1 MAASNYDAC
10 LSKTLA
16 YEGGYVNHPSDPGG
30 ATNYGITI
38 AVARKHW
45 NARITP
51 EGMKTL
57 PLSAAKAI
65 YRAEY
70 WEKVKGDSLPAGP
83 DLCNFDFAVNSGV
96 SRANSYHA
104 AMPKLAPVDY
114 VKAYCKKRLAFVQ
127 SLKTWGTFGKGWA
140 RRIASVEAVGVK
152 MALQA
157 SGEDAEAVKKE
168 LQKEAK
174 KASTKSKAQATTSA
188 STAGGSATTAP
199 SLPDVST
206 LDTSTTAGLIVVG
219 IVVACVVGY
228 FAYRA
233 YINHQRSQA
242 YAGAAKE
249 VK

>member
-30 ATNYGITI
+30 ATNFGITI

-45 NARITP
+45 KYDASP
-51 EGMKTL
+51 MDMKAM
-57 PLSAAKAI
+57 PIGVAKAI
-65 YRAEY
+65 YRREY
-70 WEKVKGDSLPAGP
+70 WDKVGGDALPAGP
-83 DLCNFDFAVNSGV
+83 DLVNFDFGVNSGV
-96 SRANSYHA
+96 SRAKTYHA
-104 AMPKLAPVDY
+104 QLATLAPVDY

-127 SLKTWGTFGKGWA
+127 GLKTWGTFGKGWA
-140 RRIASVEAVGVK
+140 RRIASVEAIGVK
-152 MALQA
+152 MALTA
-157 SGEDAEAVKKE
+157 AGKAPEEVSKE
-168 LQKEAK
+168 LKKEAK
-174 KASTKSKAQATTSA
+174 KAKTVRNAQGTAAGTAT
-188 STAGGSATTAP
+188 GGVVTEAP

-206 LDTSTTAGLIVVG
+206 MDTSTTAGLIVVG
-219 IVVACVVGY
+219 IVVACVIGY

-249 VK
+249 V